1 MLKKLGL
8 CALLMTA
15 CIGSLVANDG
25 SPHRRWSI
33 GADYL
38 YLKPSVDDTYFVI
51 DSPITTTFP
60 NGTRENND
68 FNFHSGYRINAAYEF
83 CDCNRQLQ
91 LSYSHLGFSQS
102 RTVTG
107 NFLWA
112 TMGRA
117 DLTATFENYT
127 GTANSDLDFLY
138 QRLDV
143 LYAQEVFNCCKL
155 DVAVQFGL
163 EFAELKLNEEY
174 TYTIT
179 AGPTVGVINQHSKV
193 SGVGPQIGVA
203 LGYELYERCGCACPG
218 VLSFN
223 VLSSGSL
230 LAAKS
235 KASENDVSAGVTL
248 LDVSDS
254 STWRVIPALHLRAG
268 FSYDMC
274 FSCLD
279 ASIEIGYEFNSYL
292 RGLTRLSFPD
302 DVADGGCDSL
312 YYDFDLQGLYVGVNV
327 SF

>member
-51 DSPITTTFP
+51 DSPILTDFP

-83 CDCNRQLQ
+83 CDCNRALQ
-91 LSYSHLGFSQS
+91 VSYSHLGFSQS
-102 RTVTG
+102 RTVAG

-112 TMGRA
+112 TVGRA
-117 DLTATFENYT
+117 DTVSSFEHYAGTATSN
-127 GTANSDLDFLY
+127 LDYLY

-143 LYAQEVFNCCKL
+143 LYAQQVFDCCKL

-163 EFAELKLNEEY
+163 EFAELKLNEDVAY
-174 TYTIT
+174 VNNVGPVTNTT
-179 AGPTVGVINQHSKV
+179 AMHSKV
-193 SGVGPQIGVA
+193 SGVGPQVGLA
-203 LGYELYERCGCACPG
+203 LGYQLYERCGCACPG
-218 VLSFN
+218 LLSFN
-223 VLSSGSL
+223 VVTSGSL

-235 KASENDVSAGVTL
+235 KASEFDTAAGVTIT
-248 LDVSDS
+248 DVSDS

-292 RGLTRLSFPD
+292 RGLSRLSFAD
-302 DVADGGCDSL
+302 DVADGRCDSL